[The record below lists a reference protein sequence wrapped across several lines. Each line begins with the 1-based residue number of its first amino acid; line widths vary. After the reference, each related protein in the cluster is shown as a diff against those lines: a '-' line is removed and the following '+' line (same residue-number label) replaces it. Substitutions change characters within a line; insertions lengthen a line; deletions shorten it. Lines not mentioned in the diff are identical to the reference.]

1 MAPDE
6 TFGNIKSLLSESGFN
21 IFVKIR
27 ASDYDGSVPYNR
39 RTDATMDS
47 AKSIIL
53 AGFGGNL
60 FWKTFNTFLDNNPEW
75 RERHTDL
82 IDNYTV
88 LNMNRAGEMLDSAGI
103 SYALSYPFGENALGL
118 DFVTLGKLGGAGVGS
133 LLGILINPVFG
144 TWISLRGAIITDAEL
159 SEYDSPLEGFDPC
172 PSCDKPCITACP
184 AHAVSGSGWDWE
196 SCMTWRMETDVC
208 SAHCAS
214 RVACPWGSQER
225 YSPEQ
230 MAYHHSF
237 VLKSARAWF
246 AKHPRTGR
254 ASSDKDNRAKSR

>member
-27 ASDYDGSVPYNR
+27 ASDYNGQVKPERKSDRIMDG
-39 RTDATMDS
+39 

-53 AGFGGNL
+53 VGFGGNS
-60 FWKTFNTFLDNNPEW
+60 FWKIFNTFLDNNPEW

-82 IDNYTV
+82 IDTYTT
-88 LNMNRAGEMLDSAGI
+88 LNLSRGGENLDAAGVG
-103 SYALSYPFGENALGL
+103 YALSYPFGENALNL
-118 DFVTLGKLGGAGVGS
+118 DFVTLGKLGGTGVGS

-144 TWISLRGAIITDAEL
+144 TWISLRGAIITDAEFF
-159 SEYDSPLEGFDPC
+159 EYDSPLEGFDPC
-172 PSCDKPCITACP
+172 PSCQKPCITACP
-184 AHAVSGSGWDWE
+184 AHTVSESGWDWQA
-196 SCMTWRMETDVC
+196 CMEWRMETDVC

-214 RVACPWGSQER
+214 RVACPWGSGER
-225 YSPEQ
+225 YSPGQ

-237 VLKSARAWF
+237 VLKSVRA
-246 AKHPRTGR
+246 
-254 ASSDKDNRAKSR
+254 